1 MYARDSAAA
10 VAVAAGAIGSAATAA
25 APADDAN
32 AGADTEMVR
41 AQLQA
46 QSALLGHDQP
56 SSSNPSSPAHA
67 LPPGVA
73 ASASSSLPVRPRKH
87 LSARASSGASDL
99 SEYEE
104 EEALQLA
111 VTSTAPAAAVHQSS
125 PYLSASLF
133 SRLSYRWL
141 SPLMDLGATRPLREE
156 DMHEVMPAD
165 DARLLMEGIEAAARA
180 VNEEDE
186 QAEKERAAS
195 SGSGSGGGEQA
206 DPTAPR
212 RTPRVHVWRMLI
224 KQFFTQYFR
233 VNLLLVIYSGFKI
246 VQPLMLDRLVQFV
259 SSDDEPSWHGY
270 LYAVAMGLSA
280 LGQALVHHQYFFHA
294 VRVGVDMR
302 IALNALIYKKALT
315 LKTTHFA
322 KTTTGQVVNLVSND
336 SARAEEMTIY
346 VGTRTRSLLHANPC
360 NSGIAGNS
368 RRVLLLFLSLSAAR
382 RFPSCGSPRS
392 SAASSLRCCTSRW
405 AWRPSRAS
413 ARFCCCRPCSSPS
426 RACSRA
432 TGGTPWRARTRAS
445 RPSTRSSWERMSSR

>member
-1 MYARDSAAA
+1 MRSPSARTSLWGDCRHA
-10 VAVAAGAIGSAATAA
+10 VATRS
-25 APADDAN
+25 
-32 AGADTEMVR
+32 
-41 AQLQA
+41 
-46 QSALLGHDQP
+46 H
-56 SSSNPSSPAHA
+56 PSSPAHA
-67 LPPGVA
+67 LPLGVGGVA
-73 ASASSSLPVRPRKH
+73 ASASSSLAVRPRKH

-111 VTSTAPAAAVHQSS
+111 VTSAAPAAAVHQPS

-186 QAEKERAAS
+186 QAERKRAAVSAEKERAAG
-195 SGSGSGGGEQA
+195 SGSGSGETA
-206 DPTAPR
+206 DPPAPR
-212 RTPRVHVWRMLI
+212 RTPRVHLWRMLT

-233 VNLLLVIYSGFKI
+233 VNLLLVLYAGFKI
-246 VQPLMLDRLVQFV
+246 VQPLMLDRLVRFV
-259 SSDDEPSWHGY
+259 SSDEESWHGY

-336 SARAEEMTIY
+336 SARAEEMTI
-346 VGTRTRSLLHANPC
+346 
-360 NSGIAGNS
+360 
-368 RRVLLLFLSLSAAR
+368 
-382 RFPSCGSPRS
+382 
-392 SAASSLRCCTSRW
+392 
-405 AWRPSRAS
+405 
-413 ARFCCCRPCSSPS
+413 
-426 RACSRA
+426 
-432 TGGTPWRARTRAS
+432 
-445 RPSTRSSWERMSSR
+445 